1 MKPRSVAGFFVCGRM
16 GRFGIRRFIMK
27 KCPYCAEE
35 IQDDAIKCKH
45 CGEFLENVD
54 VITMKEQGKWYFKT
68 NWLVLLFLTVG
79 PLMLPL
85 IWLNPRF
92 SQNQKIIIIIIILNL
107 TYFLGMIFIN
117 SLYSLYEYYD
127 LMFELLE

>member
-1 MKPRSVAGFFVCGRM
+1 
-16 GRFGIRRFIMK
+16 MK
-27 KCPYCAEE
+27 KCPFCAEE
-35 IQDDAIKCKH
+35 IQNEAVKCKH

-54 VITMKEQGKWYFKT
+54 VITMKEQGKWYFRT
-68 NWLVLLFLTVG
+68 NWLVLFFLTVG

-85 IWLNPRF
+85 IWLNPRL
-92 SQNQKIIIIIIILNL
+92 SQNLKIIIIIIILIL

-117 SLYSLYEYYD
+117 SLYSLYEYYG

>member
-1 MKPRSVAGFFVCGRM
+1 
-16 GRFGIRRFIMK
+16 MK

-85 IWLNPRF
+85 IWLSPRF
-92 SQNQKIIIIIIILNL
+92 SQNQKIIIIIIILIL

>member
-1 MKPRSVAGFFVCGRM
+1 
-16 GRFGIRRFIMK
+16 MK

-85 IWLNPRF
+85 IWLKPRF
-92 SQNQKIIIIIIILNL
+92 SQNQKIIIIIIILIL
-107 TYFLGMIFIN
+107 TYFLGMTFIN

-127 LMFELLE
+127 LIFELLE

>member
-1 MKPRSVAGFFVCGRM
+1 
-16 GRFGIRRFIMK
+16 MK
-27 KCPYCAEE
+27 KCPFCAEE
-35 IQDDAIKCKH
+35 IQNEAVKCKH

-54 VITMKEQGKWYFKT
+54 VISMKEQGKWYFKT

-92 SQNQKIIIIIIILNL
+92 NQNQKIIIIIIILIL
-107 TYFLGMIFIN
+107 TYFFGMIFIN

>member
-1 MKPRSVAGFFVCGRM
+1 
-16 GRFGIRRFIMK
+16 MK

-79 PLMLPL
+79 TLMLPL

-92 SQNQKIIIIIIILNL
+92 SQNQKIIIIIIILIL
-107 TYFLGMIFIN
+107 TYFFGMIFIN

>member
-1 MKPRSVAGFFVCGRM
+1 
-16 GRFGIRRFIMK
+16 MK

-92 SQNQKIIIIIIILNL
+92 SQNQKIIIIIIFIIL

>member
-1 MKPRSVAGFFVCGRM
+1 
-16 GRFGIRRFIMK
+16 MK

-79 PLMLPL
+79 P
-85 IWLNPRF
+85 
-92 SQNQKIIIIIIILNL
+92 
-107 TYFLGMIFIN
+107 
-117 SLYSLYEYYD
+117 
-127 LMFELLE
+127 

>member
-1 MKPRSVAGFFVCGRM
+1 
-16 GRFGIRRFIMK
+16 MK

-85 IWLNPRF
+85 IWLNPGF
-92 SQNQKIIIIIIILNL
+92 SQNQKIIIIVIILIL
-107 TYFLGMIFIN
+107 IYFLGMIFIN

>member
-1 MKPRSVAGFFVCGRM
+1 
-16 GRFGIRRFIMK
+16 MK
-27 KCPYCAEE
+27 KCPYCAEK

-85 IWLNPRF
+85 IWLNPQF
-92 SQNQKIIIIIIILNL
+92 SQNQKIIIIIIILIL
-107 TYFLGMIFIN
+107 TYFLGMIFIY

-127 LMFELLE
+127 LIFELLE